1 MKNHIDQK
9 FPQLVADL
17 SGTIQKLERLT
28 TLVRHQEM
36 HETVANIMMQLEAP
50 FTFVIVGEVK
60 AGKSSF
66 INALLESEKDICK
79 VAPSPMTDTI
89 QQIIYGEEESVVHLS
104 EHIKRITAPF
114 EILKEIAIVDTPG
127 TNTIM
132 AHHQEITE
140 KFIPYSDLIVFVFEA
155 KNPYRQS
162 AWEFFDYINTEWQR
176 KIIFVL
182 QQKDL
187 MNEADLAINKEG
199 VFDHAIKKGIVNPK
213 VFAVSAKLEKEGFIE
228 ISGYKELRKYIGDNI
243 TNGKAPYL
251 KLSNTINTADR
262 INDTIRKSLDLRKQQ
277 FDLDVTFRKEISE
290 TLDHQEKKTTNQ
302 VAQLVE
308 NLVATYDKIT
318 DKKYK
323 ELEDGLSFFTVFK
336 RAFSSIFGN
345 DTNLKDWLGNH
356 AKDFELQLNTS
367 LKDKLQ
373 TGILDVADN
382 IQMMGKLVDAKI
394 KTSTTVLTDS
404 DEIFADIAERRAN
417 VLRDLQTSFHQ
428 FMSKSENFYDE
439 TILKETSKMA
449 PNLAA
454 GGGIAIIGVII
465 TALVNSAVF
474 DITGGILT
482 TVGVLFAGVSLGLN
496 RRKIL
501 NKYSEEITK
510 GRMMLEG
517 EITDKLSDYTHKIK
531 DKIDSNFITFDKH
544 LENEQNAIDEMKSI
558 HKEVHEK
565 LALSSVSIK
574 EMLNS
579 TN

>member
-1 MKNHIDQK
+1 
-9 FPQLVADL
+9 
-17 SGTIQKLERLT
+17 
-28 TLVRHQEM
+28 
-36 HETVANIMMQLEAP
+36 
-50 FTFVIVGEVK
+50 
-60 AGKSSF
+60 
-66 INALLESEKDICK
+66 
-79 VAPSPMTDTI
+79 
-89 QQIIYGEEESVVHLS
+89 
-104 EHIKRITAPF
+104 
-114 EILKEIAIVDTPG
+114 

-579 TN
+579 NN